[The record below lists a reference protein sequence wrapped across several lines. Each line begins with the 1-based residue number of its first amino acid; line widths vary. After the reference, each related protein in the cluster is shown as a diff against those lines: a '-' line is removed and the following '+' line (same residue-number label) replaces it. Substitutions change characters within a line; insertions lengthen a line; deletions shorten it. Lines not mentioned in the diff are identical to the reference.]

1 MVRDYA
7 VSQAS
12 HCNDLMIF
20 YNENTKNKLVMSFD
34 TYVNNLAGTLQQVY
48 SFLNIPVTAE
58 LLSKAAVL
66 QKTTHDRT
74 KRRASYDPKYNRTLS
89 SLGIDEEK
97 VEEYF
102 SDYINWKK
110 RLE

>member
-1 MVRDYA
+1 M
-7 VSQAS
+7 
-12 HCNDLMIF
+12 
-20 YNENTKNKLVMSFD
+20 
-34 TYVNNLAGTLQQVY
+34 
-48 SFLNIPVTAE
+48 TAE

-74 KRRASYDPKYNRTLS
+74 KRRASYDPKYKKTLS
-89 SLGIDEEK
+89 SLAIDEEK

-102 SDYINWKK
+102 SDYVNWKK